1 MAEIE
6 LTIKIPEETINGI
19 NDINMVAKDIA
30 DNTKEIIKTVLEQ
43 ITISD
48 ERGNFRYHHQNSYR
62 S

>member
-48 ERGNFRYHHQNSYR
+48 EREGK
-62 S
+62 